1 MLSVDEMVSTS
12 HSAGATAAP
21 IVLAMPTP
29 IGMLALDVLQRS
41 AVAIESGPTG
51 RSAYW
56 PEWFAVIHPDLATTD
71 LVYNHVDEV
80 WMPTWPVSVK
90 VFVDDPQRKPLAE
103 LVGSLR
109 EISGLPA
116 SDVAAM
122 IGVKRRQ
129 LYNLLESGRASVER
143 ERWIGRLHAA
153 LTRLHEAAGGEQT
166 RVRASLLTPM
176 ADGRTLF
183 DVACQG
189 DAPALGRAAETLVA
203 ELRSG
208 RTPGRVQRPSPT
220 LGRRSSAKAAD
231 EFLSGYRD
239 TERRD

>member
-1 MLSVDEMVSTS
+1 MLSVSY
-12 HSAGATAAP
+12 SAGKTAAP
-21 IVLAMPTP
+21 VMLAMGAPT
-29 IGMLALDVLQRS
+29 GMLALDVLQRS

-51 RSAYW
+51 RSVYW
-56 PEWFAVIHPDLATTD
+56 PEWFAIVHPDLATTD
-71 LVYNHVDEV
+71 LGYNHVDEV
-80 WMPTWPVSVK
+80 WMPTRPVRVK
-90 VFVDDPQRKPLAE
+90 VFVNDPPLKPLAE
-103 LVGSLR
+103 LVAAIR

-129 LYNLLESGRASVER
+129 LYNLLDSGRASAER
-143 ERWIGRLHAA
+143 ERWIGKLHAA
-153 LTRLHEAAGGEQT
+153 LSRLREAAGGEQT
-166 RVRASLLTPM
+166 RVRSSLLTPM

-189 DAPALGRAAETLVA
+189 DAPALGRAAETLTA